1 MIRPTPSSPAGGWRG
16 RTSAAVGTIRRTAS
30 GSPFRISARRIA
42 TSSAT
47 SSSAAASPAR
57 RRADAG
63 RSLSALRSFLGRVP
77 GGRAMAPARLPRID
91 ELYAQHRERALRIA
105 RRVLGDPH
113 EAEDVVQD
121 VFVRLF
127 AQPDRFDGRSAWTTW
142 LHSVTVNGSI
152 NSLRA
157 RKRRDMP
164 APPPDAPPDPEELA
178 VCRQMRDLF
187 TRALEEVGGRHPEGG
202 L

>member
-1 MIRPTPSSPAGGWRG
+1 
-16 RTSAAVGTIRRTAS
+16 
-30 GSPFRISARRIA
+30 
-42 TSSAT
+42 
-47 SSSAAASPAR
+47 
-57 RRADAG
+57 
-63 RSLSALRSFLGRVP
+63 
-77 GGRAMAPARLPRID
+77 MAPARLPRID

-121 VFVRLF
+121 VFVRLW

-187 TRALEEVGGRHPEGG
+187 TRALEEVGGRHREVVWMREVRGMSYPDIAARLGIPVGTVKSALHRGRSRAWEVMLRLGG
-202 L
+202 GAAAR